1 MSAASAVCAG
11 GHDGDGGSD
20 GDGSGSEG
28 GTSGLRWNDA
38 SNGLL
43 VVLGEWCRRFGR
55 SNPPRSDKFVDCTYR
70 ATEPFMITSI
80 VRDTVLVLEVW

>member
-1 MSAASAVCAG
+1 VSAASAVCAG

-38 SNGLL
+38 SKGPSCCTRR
-43 VVLGEWCRRFGR
+43 VV
-55 SNPPRSDKFVDCTYR
+55 P
-70 ATEPFMITSI
+70 
-80 VRDTVLVLEVW
+80 